1 MQFDIL
7 PASFLLL
14 QCSVF
19 YLQDIYRKLEKIENS
34 IIF

>member
-7 PASFLLL
+7 PASFLSL
-14 QCSVF
+14 QYCVF